1 MNQIINDFCKIDLK
15 KDSIVTIGKFDSVHR
30 GHQKLIKYTVDYAK
44 KNNLISI
51 ALVIKKKNL
60 SIYNTEDNN
69 TFIKSLGINYIIVID
84 FLPEFYKMDA
94 KEFFD
99 KLIEYY
105 RMKHIAVGS
114 DFAFGKDRMGDSDFL
129 KKYSKECKVGVSFIK
144 FLKYKNDKISSSN
157 IRECLSNGDMTSVN
171 KMLGREY
178 SINGLVV
185 HGNALGRKIGYPTAN
200 LEMPKNIFIPKMG
213 VYSSTVKIGSGN
225 ITYQAL
231 TFIGVSNINKELRV
245 ESHILDFSKMIYG
258 KKITVVLL
266 KYVRDNIKVNS
277 IDEVKKL
284 LENDEKKIRKYF
296 KRRTKTCLSQQT
308 KKQK

>member
-1 MNQIINDFCKIDLK
+1 MSQIINDFCKIDLK
-15 KDSIVTIGKFDSVHR
+15 KESIITIGKFDSVHR

-51 ALVIKKKNL
+51 AIVIKKKNL
-60 SIYNTEDNN
+60 SIYNTDDNN
-69 TFIKSLGINYIIVID
+69 AFIKSLGINYIIVID
-84 FLPEFYKMDA
+84 FLPEFYKMEA

-105 RMKHIAVGS
+105 RMKHIAVGI
-114 DFAFGKDRMGDSDFL
+114 DFAFGKDRIGDDEFL
-129 KKYSKECKVGVSFIK
+129 KKYAKECGVGVSFVK
-144 FLKYKNDKISSSN
+144 FHKYKNDKISSSN

-178 SINGLVV
+178 SMSGLVV

-200 LEMPKNIFIPKMG
+200 LEIPKNIFIPKMG
-213 VYSSTVKIGSGN
+213 VYSSTVQIGNSD
-225 ITYQAL
+225 ISYQAL
-231 TFIGVSNINKELRV
+231 TFIGISNINKELRV

-258 KKITVVLL
+258 KKITVILL
-266 KYVRDNIKVNS
+266 KYIRDNIKVNS

-296 KRRTKTCLSQQT
+296 KRRTTCLSQQT

>member
-15 KDSIVTIGKFDSVHR
+15 KDSIITIGKFDSVHR

-51 ALVIKKKNL
+51 AIVIKKKNI
-60 SIYNTEDNN
+60 SIYNTEENN
-69 TFIKSLGINYIIVID
+69 SFIKSLGINYIIVID
-84 FLPEFYKMDA
+84 FLPEFYTMEA
-94 KEFFD
+94 KEFFN

-105 RMKHIAVGS
+105 RMKHIAVGV
-114 DFAFGKDRMGDSDFL
+114 DFAFGKDRIGDRDFI
-129 KKYSKECKVGVSFIK
+129 KRYSKECGIGVSFIK
-144 FLKYKNDKISSSN
+144 FLNYKGDKVSSSN
-157 IRECLSNGDMTSVN
+157 IRECLSNGNMSDVN

-178 SINGLVV
+178 SMSGLVV

-200 LEMPKNIFIPKMG
+200 LELPKNIFIPKMG
-213 VYSSTVKIGSGN
+213 VYSSTVKIGNGDK
-225 ITYQAL
+225 IYEAL
-231 TFIGVSNINKELRV
+231 TFIGISNINKELRV

-258 KKITVVLL
+258 KKITVILL
-266 KYVRDNIKVNS
+266 KYIRDNIKVNS

-296 KRRTKTCLSQQT
+296 KRRTKKCLSQQT

>member
-44 KNNLISI
+44 NNNLISI

>member
-15 KDSIVTIGKFDSVHR
+15 KDSIITIGKFDSVHK
-30 GHQKLIKYTVDYAK
+30 GHQKLIKYTVEYAK

-51 ALVIKKKNL
+51 AIVIKKKNL
-60 SIYNTEDNN
+60 SLYNTEDNN
-69 TFIKSLGINYIIVID
+69 AFIKALGINYIIVID
-84 FLPEFYKMDA
+84 FLPEFYKMEA

-99 KLIEYY
+99 KLVEYY
-105 RMKHIAVGS
+105 RMKHIAVGT
-114 DFAFGKDRMGDSDFL
+114 DFAFGKDRMGDNEFL
-129 KKYSKECKVGVSFIK
+129 KKYSKECGVGVSFIK
-144 FLKYKNDKISSSN
+144 FLKYKNNKISSSN

-178 SINGLVV
+178 SMSGLVV

-200 LEMPKNIFIPKMG
+200 LEIPKNIFIPRMG
-213 VYSSTVKIGSGN
+213 VYSSTVTIGNGET
-225 ITYQAL
+225 TYEAL
-231 TFIGVSNINKELRV
+231 TFIGISNINKELRV

-258 KKITVVLL
+258 KKITVILL
-266 KYVRDNIKVNS
+266 KYIRDNIKVNS

-296 KRRTKTCLSQQT
+296 KRRTKQCLSQQT